1 MIYDTVAI
9 KNSKKSIMALNFWP
23 ISHKINAVHQQKTF
37 NKHSTP
43 ATVDKL
49 IRNKKVNS
57 LCLSP
62 STDPT
67 FDGDKIIMA
76 PCAGSKHRFMKVD
89 NDVLI
94 HTPSGLCLGVS
105 LRY

>member
-1 MIYDTVAI
+1 MVIH
-9 KNSKKSIMALNFWP
+9 FWP
-23 ISHKINAVHQQKTF
+23 IGHKINAVYQEKLQTREF
-37 NKHSTP
+37 NSLIEHTTL

-76 PCAGSKHRFMKVD
+76 PCTGSKHRFMKVD

-105 LRY
+105 CLCLR